1 MQGSWQILV
10 ENGNLARAAADE
22 EAEYAYDE

>member
-1 MQGSWQILV
+1 MHGSRQVLV

-22 EAEYAYDE
+22 EAEYACDE